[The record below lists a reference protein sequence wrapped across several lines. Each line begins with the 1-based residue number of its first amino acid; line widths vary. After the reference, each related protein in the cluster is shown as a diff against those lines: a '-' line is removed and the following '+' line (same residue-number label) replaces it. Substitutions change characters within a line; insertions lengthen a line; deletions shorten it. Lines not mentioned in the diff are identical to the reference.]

1 MIKGPV
7 HDLHASNLLT
17 YGSLLAA
24 ISAIAAARGGS
35 VSLAGALLATT
46 AIFDAFDGRFARR
59 FARAAR
65 QSRIG
70 SEMDSLVDALV
81 FGLTPVVV
89 LDSLPGRASGPL
101 EIGWWTAAFVYVLA
115 AVMRLAFYNVQEN
128 DKVFVGLPTPAAGL
142 IWSTCLLWP
151 SPPWLVAPLLVAVG
165 VAMMWPFTFPRPRG
179 VGLAAFALWAV
190 ALVVLHTLQ
199 LAD

>member
-35 VSLAGALLATT
+35 VSLAGALLATAT
-46 AIFDAFDGRFARR
+46 IFDTFDGRFARR
-59 FARAAR
+59 FAR

-70 SEMDSLVDALV
+70 SELDSLVDALA

-89 LDSLPGRASGPL
+89 LESLSRPSGPL
-101 EIGWWTAAFVYVLA
+101 GIAWWAGAFVYVLA
-115 AVMRLAFYNVQEN
+115 AVTRLALYNVQES

-165 VAMMWPFTFPRPRG
+165 TAMMWPFTFPRPRG
-179 VGLAAFALWAV
+179 VGLAAFALWAA
-190 ALVVLHTLQ
+190 ALVVLHTLR
-199 LAD
+199 LAG